1 MAHVSF
7 DLNLSALM
15 AVLFGVTLTRFAVM
29 GHYALHRKVYP
40 GFTSF
45 ILAEFFA
52 LLAMLAVVLR
62 ASWGELLPL
71 VFLTGVGTVLQPVAA
86 YHGLG
91 VFGRAPRLA
100 ARSRQN
106 IALAA
111 LVALG
116 YLADLLLEPNMVR
129 RGLIF
134 LAIAF
139 IVCARTGL
147 ELLLICRRP
156 LTGFRLLCASYLVVA
171 AIHAARV
178 WDLLGATG
186 YDYGSMML
194 SDRLLAAFVFARI
207 LQSVLELYVVF
218 SMNSQMLEDDL
229 RQATAQIERMAS
241 TDALTGVLNRRGL
254 AALGADALRRSQR
267 RRRPSSVI
275 MLDLDWFKQVNDTL
289 GHVAGDALLK
299 ALALLCARSL
309 REDDVFA
316 RFGGEEFVVVAPY
329 TGSAEALQLA
339 ERIRLAV
346 ESEHFEATG
355 GARVTASFGVAS
367 SRTASL
373 EELLGQADTA
383 LYAAK
388 QGGRNRVELAIDL
401 AAEPA

>member
-15 AVLFGVTLTRFAVM
+15 AGLFGVTLTRFAVM

-71 VFLTGVGTVLQPVAA
+71 VFLTGWAPCCSLWRPTTGWACLAA
-86 YHGLG
+86 PPGWPRAAG
-91 VFGRAPRLA
+91 RTSPGRACGPGLPGRPPPRTEH
-100 ARSRQN
+100 
-106 IALAA
+106 
-111 LVALG
+111 G
-116 YLADLLLEPNMVR
+116 PP
-129 RGLIF
+129 GLIF

-139 IVCARTGL
+139 IVSARTGWNCSL
-147 ELLLICRRP
+147 SAAVHSPGSGFCAPATLSLRP
-156 LTGFRLLCASYLVVA
+156 STRPACGFAGRHRVRLRLHDAFRPAAGGLCLCAHSAIRAGTVCGVFHELANAGGRPA
-171 AIHAARV
+171 AGHCADRAHGQHRCLDRRAEPSRACRLWRGRAAQV
-178 WDLLGATG
+178 TAAQ
-186 YDYGSMML
+186 
-194 SDRLLAAFVFARI
+194 AAF
-207 LQSVLELYVVF
+207 
-218 SMNSQMLEDDL
+218 
-229 RQATAQIERMAS
+229 
-241 TDALTGVLNRRGL
+241 
-254 AALGADALRRSQR
+254 
-267 RRRPSSVI
+267 
-275 MLDLDWFKQVNDTL
+275 L
-289 GHVAGDALLK
+289 GHHARPGLVQAGQRHPGPRGGDALLK
-299 ALALLCARSL
+299 AWRCCAP
-309 REDDVFA
+309 
-316 RFGGEEFVVVAPY
+316 APCGRTTCSPASAGRNSWWWPRY

-355 GARVTASFGVAS
+355 GARVTASFGLAS